1 MPQGVQ
7 VRALPGALVSCQRS
21 PGRQTGF
28 VKQFGSRCLVAILA
42 TLVTALGNLRADAS
56 PGRAE
61 FAAVLSR
68 AEKGDP
74 EAQHQV
80 AFCYRYG
87 WGVEPDLARFSHWL
101 RKAAVA
107 GHPQA
112 QFSLSVYLRFGDA
125 GDIAVDLKSAEA
137 WLRKAAETGLDAA
150 QYRLAEDLWDGQYM
164 AKNRAEAMVWMR
176 RAALGGN
183 ERAATW
189 MGKRHEQ
196 GDGVAVDQVEA
207 LAWYL
212 HAARC
217 LKERRRRDPSGGYGS
232 EGEPVVAEE
241 RLRKLLT
248 HAEETKA
255 HLRCEELWA
264 ERRIRI
270 GETGGR

>member
-1 MPQGVQ
+1 MRRFGVRCLGAIL
-7 VRALPGALVSCQRS
+7 VLLVAALVD
-21 PGRQTGF
+21 
-28 VKQFGSRCLVAILA
+28 
-42 TLVTALGNLRADAS
+42 LRADA
-56 PGRAE
+56 PPARAE
-61 FAAVLSR
+61 FADVLSR

-80 AFCYRYG
+80 AFYYRYG

-101 RKAAVA
+101 RKAASA

-137 WLRKAAETGLDAA
+137 WLRKAAEAGLDAA
-150 QYRLAEDLWDGQYM
+150 QRRLAEDLWDGQYM
-164 AKNRAEAMVWMR
+164 PKDRAEAMVWMR
-176 RAALGGN
+176 RAAIGGN
-183 ERAATW
+183 EQAATW

-196 GDGVAVDQVEA
+196 GEGVATDRIEA

-212 HAARC
+212 HAGRC

-241 RLRKLLT
+241 RLRKALT
-248 HAEETKA
+248 QAEETKA
-255 HLRCEELWA
+255 RLRCDELWA
-264 ERRIRI
+264 EHRIRADDK
-270 GETGGR
+270 GVR